1 MSQFTENERNML
13 KEANVSVV
21 LEKDYTA
28 DELKVIGYNVID
40 YIMSQSKNERNE
52 LLNRFSSITEKT
64 VI

>member
-52 LLNRFSSITEKT
+52 ILNRFSSITEKT